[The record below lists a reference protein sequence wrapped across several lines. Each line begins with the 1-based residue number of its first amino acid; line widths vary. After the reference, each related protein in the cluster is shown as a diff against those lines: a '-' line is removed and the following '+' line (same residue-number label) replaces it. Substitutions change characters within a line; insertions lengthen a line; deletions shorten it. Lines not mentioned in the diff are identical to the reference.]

1 MGKDGKVVSDA
12 QKRATAKY
20 EKQNYDKIL
29 LRLRKGTKDRIL
41 SCVGENGSINGFI
54 SELIERE
61 LRTAMPQPDMD
72 QQTDGN
78 ATT

>member
-41 SCVGENGSINGFI
+41 SYIGENGSINGFI
-54 SELIERE
+54 TELIERE
-61 LRTAMPQPDMD
+61 LRTA
-72 QQTDGN
+72 TS
-78 ATT
+78 